1 MWLRIVGFTF
11 TVCISR
17 QTFKIPSIGSQ
28 TFLSSIDHLEF
39 LKSEKNLNQ
48 RKAFNRTAN
57 SQISK
62 IAGSSGFNL
71 LDAQKSFES
80 QTFQIVLLIK
90 RVLYCCRCVGK
101 QKPEIQFETFK
112 QKPVLKQ
119 FKTIQPE
126 IQSFSK

>member
-1 MWLRIVGFTF
+1 MFRNKLHLFHRYFQ
-11 TVCISR
+11 R
-17 QTFKIPSIGSQ
+17 QKVDRKNTR
-28 TFLSSIDHLEF
+28 TDREEF
-39 LKSEKNLNQ
+39 ARLN
-48 RKAFNRTAN
+48 
-57 SQISK
+57 
-62 IAGSSGFNL
+62 AGSSGFNL
-71 LDAQKSFES
+71 LDVQKSFES

-126 IQSFSK
+126 IQSFQSEIQTTKSKN